1 MKLANKI
8 HNEIQQMLEDYV
20 EARKSRFRKPPK
32 LIEYL
37 ETYDNMIITVIQNLL
52 NIRTKKRLKH
62 LERRMAELEET

>member
-37 ETYDNMIITVIQNLL
+37 ETYT
-52 NIRTKKRLKH
+52 T
-62 LERRMAELEET
+62 